1 MCKASYDINEPV
13 VAASPALKLLGA
25 ERVGDVLDGVA
36 EAVSVVVGGVDAP
49 FVAGPVVSRV
59 LDAVGYRILLALL
72 QGDLH
77 PQRGLALL
85 ELTVLHI
92 LEKLKNNFKTKLN

>member
-1 MCKASYDINEPV
+1 M
-13 VAASPALKLLGA
+13 
-25 ERVGDVLDGVA
+25 GDVLDGVA
-36 EAVSVVVGGVDAP
+36 KAVSVVVGGVDAP
-49 FVAGPVVSRV
+49 LVAGPVVSRV

-85 ELTVLHI
+85 ELAVLHI
-92 LEKLKNNFKTKLN
+92 LEKLKKKCKTKLNFTD